1 MAAFRVSVSNTKS
14 CFFIR
19 RNFLKKPIFYTEFA
33 YIIGLLLL
41 ALGTAL
47 MSAGGFGISMV
58 VAPAYI
64 LHLKLSQA
72 LPFFSFGM
80 AEYVLQTI
88 VLIIMMCMLRQ
99 AKICYL
105 FTIVTAVLY
114 GFLLDAAMALM
125 ALLPQNALALRIL
138 YYCFGTFL
146 CAFAIS
152 LLLRNY
158 LPPAA
163 YELFVKEAAAKFQKP
178 IATAKT
184 IYDCASL
191 LLSLCLSLAFFGSV
205 QGIGIGTVICAILN
219 GMLIQFFTKTTDKL
233 WSFRHLFTGKKNI

>member
-1 MAAFRVSVSNTKS
+1 MKRPV
-14 CFFIR
+14 
-19 RNFLKKPIFYTEFA
+19 FYTELA
-33 YIIGLLLL
+33 YIIGMLFL

-47 MSAGGFGISMV
+47 MSTGGFGVSMV

-64 LHLKLSQA
+64 LHLKLSQT
-72 LPFFSFGM
+72 LSFFSFGM
-80 AEYVLQTI
+80 AEYVLQAI
-88 VLIIMMCMLRQ
+88 VLILMMCMLRQ

-105 FTIVTAVLY
+105 FTVVTAVLY

-125 ALLPQNALALRIL
+125 ALLPQSVLASQIL
-138 YYCFGTFL
+138 YYCTGALL

-152 LLLRNY
+152 QLLRSY

-163 YELFVKEAAAKFQKP
+163 YELFVKEATAKFHKP
-178 IATAKT
+178 LGTVKT

-191 LLSLCLSLAFFGSV
+191 LLSLGMSLAFFGSI

-219 GMLIQFFTKTTDKL
+219 GTLIHFFSKISDKL
-233 WSFRHLFTGKKNI
+233 WTFRHFFPGKQLH

>member
-1 MAAFRVSVSNTKS
+1 M
-14 CFFIR
+14 
-19 RNFLKKPIFYTEFA
+19 KKPIFYTEFA

-47 MSAGGFGISMV
+47 MSVGGFGVSMV

-64 LHLKLSQA
+64 LHLKLSPA

-80 AEYVLQTI
+80 AEYLLQAI
-88 VLIIMMCMLRQ
+88 VLTMMMCMLRQ

-114 GFLLDAAMALM
+114 GFLLDTAMALT
-125 ALLPQNALALRIL
+125 ALLPQSLLASQIL
-138 YYCFGTFL
+138 YYCTGALL

-152 LLLRNY
+152 LLLRSY

-163 YELFVKEAAAKFQKP
+163 YELLVKEAAAKFQKP
-178 IATAKT
+178 VAKVKT
-184 IYDCASL
+184 VYDCVSL
-191 LLSLCLSLAFFGSV
+191 LLSLVLSLFLFGS
-205 QGIGIGTVICAILN
+205 GDYELLN
-219 GMLIQFFTKTTDKL
+219 GVLVILLGALKGKLGTYDGEEGVLQLIVHRIKYIKADTETDQRIDRKVL
-233 WSFRHLFTGKKNI
+233 RALLCGN

>member
-1 MAAFRVSVSNTKS
+1 M
-14 CFFIR
+14 
-19 RNFLKKPIFYTEFA
+19 KKPIFYTEFA

-47 MSAGGFGISMV
+47 MSVGGFGVSMV

-64 LHLKLSQA
+64 LHLKLSPT

-80 AEYVLQTI
+80 AEYLLQAI
-88 VLIIMMCMLRQ
+88 VLTMMMCMLRQ

-125 ALLPQNALALRIL
+125 ALLPQSLLASQIL
-138 YYCFGTFL
+138 YYCTGALL

-152 LLLRNY
+152 LLLRSY

-163 YELFVKEAAAKFQKP
+163 YELLVKEAAAKFQKP
-178 IATAKT
+178 IAKVKT
-184 IYDCASL
+184 VYDCVSL
-191 LLSLCLSLAFFGSV
+191 LLSLCLSLVLFGSV

-219 GMLIQFFTKTTDKL
+219 GMLIQFFTKATDKL
-233 WSFRHLFTGKKNI
+233 WTFRNFFSGKHTIKEKEVTL